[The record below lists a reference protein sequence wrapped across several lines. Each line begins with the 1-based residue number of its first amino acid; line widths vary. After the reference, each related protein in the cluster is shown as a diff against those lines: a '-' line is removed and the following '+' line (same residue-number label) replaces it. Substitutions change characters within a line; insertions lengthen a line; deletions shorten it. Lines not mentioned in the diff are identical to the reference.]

1 MCCGGP
7 GMYFRDQPERS
18 EAILQ
23 RKFEHVV
30 ASGADVLVTENVSC
44 LLQLRNGA
52 ARYAPRVRVMH
63 VFEVLNESMEVA
75 QRRAAIIPE

>member
-1 MCCGGP
+1 
-7 GMYFRDQPERS
+7 MYFRDQPERS

-30 ASGADVLVTENVSC
+30 ASGAEVLVTENVSC

-52 ARYAPRVRVMH
+52 ARYAPGVRVMH
-63 VFEVLNESMEVA
+63 VFEVLNESIETA
-75 QRRAAIIPE
+75 QRRSAVIPE